1 MFHEF
6 LFYTLTDCLAV
17 FSALRAYVLSAR
29 AWVVALPVFLLSVA
43 PAVLNYVSHPNSTYH
58 LN

>member
-1 MFHEF
+1 M
-6 LFYTLTDCLAV
+6 